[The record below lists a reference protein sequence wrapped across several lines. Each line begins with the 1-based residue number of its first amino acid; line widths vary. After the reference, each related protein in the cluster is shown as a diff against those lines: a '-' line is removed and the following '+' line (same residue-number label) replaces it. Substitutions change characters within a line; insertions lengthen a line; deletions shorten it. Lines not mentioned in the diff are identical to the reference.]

1 MSAKELQAPADIFFR
16 LFCKFFVNQKKWLS
30 EPKQPAKSQAAAHV
44 RHYKWYVGFLLRQL
58 FPRNNSNS
66 YSISYSI
73 SISYST
79 SHCAPHVSQCASYGA
94 QGVITLVVQ
103 GFSDTSRTMWA
114 SSPTDSMEN
123 LVDFHQQK
131 SPGGAY
137 RRLVRRNITLFTV
150 EIGA

>member
-16 LFCKFFVNQKKWLS
+16 LFCKFFVNPKKRLS
-30 EPKQPAKSQAAAHV
+30 EPKQPAKSQAAARV
-44 RHYKWYVGFLLRQL
+44 RHYKWYVGLLLRQL

-73 SISYST
+73 SISYSM

-103 GFSDTSRTMWA
+103 GFSDTSGTMWA
-114 SSPTDSMEN
+114 SSPTDSTEN
-123 LVDFHQQK
+123 LIDFHQQK
-131 SPGGAY
+131 FP
-137 RRLVRRNITLFTV
+137 RRGI
-150 EIGA
+150 